1 MLALIEDT
9 QGCLRLHPSKTY
21 VHEVLHLLALHTAL
35 QLALLSGVQPVAQ
48 CGQLTAIFDRRAQ
61 CAACLLAAQAND
73 HEAGISGETRGLVC
87 DIHVHSAHV
96 GRV

>member
-1 MLALIEDT
+1 M
-9 QGCLRLHPSKTY
+9 RR
-21 VHEVLHLLALHTAL
+21 LLAM
-35 QLALLSGVQPVAQ
+35 
-48 CGQLTAIFDRRAQ
+48 
-61 CAACLLAAQAND
+61 QAND